1 MLFGSQSSLYSL
13 HIYRAFPSP
22 TLSSTTFLPY
32 QLLCACRE
40 TKSKMS
46 FRGND
51 KGKKGFLGFSMGNR
65 SKEKLEKASSGSQ
78 APRNTD
84 VIQHKWS
91 KLYAALLRRPVDN
104 DLLEMAN
111 EFASVAV
118 PGPHIKTRAIGSLT
132 HDEVLGIFPWK
143 KDTSY
148 NWNLRPNE
156 MTPVVPAGLGIIS
169 TLSLTEY

>member
-1 MLFGSQSSLYSL
+1 
-13 HIYRAFPSP
+13 
-22 TLSSTTFLPY
+22 
-32 QLLCACRE
+32 
-40 TKSKMS
+40 MS
-46 FRGND
+46 FRGNHKSFFGNFG
-51 KGKKGFLGFSMGNR
+51 KGNK
-65 SKEKLEKASSGSQ
+65 SKEKLEKASPGTQ

-118 PGPHIKTRAIGSLT
+118 PEQPHVKTRAIGSLT
-132 HDEVLGIFPWK
+132 RDEVFHVFPWK

-148 NWNLRPNE
+148 NWSLRPNE
-156 MTPVVPAGLGIIS
+156 RTPVIPAGLGIILTPS
-169 TLSLTEY
+169 TY